1 VNFWKNTDL
10 KRLES
15 TDLQTYKIKKKFI
28 TKDESQQ
35 IVKWI
40 DSVNHTGNDS
50 NYHLSELSKELKGK
64 SCIFDISN
72 TPLTNYI
79 TKFQSISDVSQDIL
93 PEFIYNIIDRISNEF
108 NFPKDNIFLQAVDMN
123 KGGKI
128 NPHYDASL
136 DGYINYKC
144 NVSVLSEDYNF
155 FIDNDSIN
163 IQETDLYGFEASL
176 YKHWTN
182 EFNSRRVF
190 LSFGFVLKY
199 EDLGRNIDD
208 PRVRLSKRIEKY
220 FQQ

>member
-1 VNFWKNTDL
+1 
-10 KRLES
+10 LE
-15 TDLQTYKIKKKFI
+15 TCKIKKNFI
-28 TKDESQQ
+28 TQDEANQ
-35 IVKWI
+35 IVNWL
-40 DSVNHTGNDS
+40 DSVNHTGDDS
-50 NYHLSELSKELKGK
+50 NYHLTELSKVLKGK

-79 TKFQSISDVSQDIL
+79 TKFQSISDVSKEGL
-93 PEFIYNIIDRISNEF
+93 PSFIFNIKDRISEEF
-108 NFPKDNIFLQAVDMN
+108 NFPKDNVFLQAVDMN

-128 NPHYDASL
+128 NPHYDASI
-136 DGYINYKC
+136 DGYVNYKC
-144 NVSVLSEDYNF
+144 NISVLSEDYYF
-155 FIDNDSIN
+155 YVDRELVK

-199 EDLGRNIDD
+199 EDVGRTIND

-220 FQQ
+220 FQK